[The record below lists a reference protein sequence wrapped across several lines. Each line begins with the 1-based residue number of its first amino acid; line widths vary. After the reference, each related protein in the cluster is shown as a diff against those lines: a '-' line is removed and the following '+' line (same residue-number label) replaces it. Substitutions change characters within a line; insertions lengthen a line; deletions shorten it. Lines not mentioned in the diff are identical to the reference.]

1 MRGLDTNVLLRFF
14 IADNPVQA
22 EAVKRSFKETQ
33 ARGERLFISTVVLC
47 EALWTLRGKP
57 YKFNRVSL
65 ALMVET
71 LLRNALF
78 EIQDRDLV
86 QKALQDYRNGR
97 ADFADYLL
105 GWENREA
112 GCRDTLTFDGPLSR
126 HEGFF
131 LLS

>member
-14 IADNPVQA
+14 IDDDPVQA
-22 EAVKRSFKETQ
+22 EAVKRGFRETQ
-33 ARGERLFISTVVLC
+33 ARGERLFISTIVLC

-57 YKFNRVSL
+57 YKFDRASL
-65 ALMVET
+65 ADMVKR
-71 LLRNALF
+71 LLKNTLF
-78 EIQDRDLV
+78 EVQDRDLV
-86 QKALQDYRNGR
+86 HKALRDYQNGR
-97 ADFADYLL
+97 ADFADYLV

-112 GCRDTLTFDGPLSR
+112 GCRDTLTFDRPISK